1 VLESETVIGVPEVVH
16 PPLAGAVIPFSGPD
30 TRGEIGNPAAF
41 WLSPEGSTTAVS
53 DGAYLYDHAPMWT
66 RRRRASA
73 GGLRPQQNATAHGDF
88 GAGAGTFPP
97 PRRDVLAE
105 ARWACCIWVTLLAH
119 VKVSQSFNCHQ
130 LER

>member
-1 VLESETVIGVPEVVH
+1 MPESETVIGVPEVVH

-30 TRGEIGNPAAF
+30 TRGEIGNPAAV

-73 GGLRPQQNATAHGDF
+73 GGPARSRT
-88 GAGAGTFPP
+88 
-97 PRRDVLAE
+97 PRRTGISAQAPELFRRRDGM
-105 ARWACCIWVTLLAH
+105 
-119 VKVSQSFNCHQ
+119 F
-130 LER
+130 